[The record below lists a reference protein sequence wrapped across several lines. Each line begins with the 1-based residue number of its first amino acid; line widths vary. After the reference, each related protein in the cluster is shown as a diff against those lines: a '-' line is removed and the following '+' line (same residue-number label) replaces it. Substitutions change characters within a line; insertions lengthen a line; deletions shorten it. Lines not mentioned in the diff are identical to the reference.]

1 MAKKSRAEQDAE
13 ALAVLEAEQ
22 AKIDSGELDILNSAL
37 ANPDPEPDPD
47 PEPEHDEPVAP
58 IRSEAKTEELD
69 ELKHQ
74 LANMKRTLS
83 LYEQE
88 MNPTQKRAQQ
98 LEREVEELKAA
109 LAKKPDVPE
118 GPTDYGLTDEEAEF
132 DTVKSISEKVSRAQM
147 DKNNAKIM
155 KELESLKKTLQ
166 AYEDAKNQMD
176 ITAKINEHRAAL
188 TKELGGMNPDE
199 LFQNDKILPWAEK
212 QSEEELLALKNP
224 LVYSPK
230 FVAGVLT
237 RFKAEVLRG
246 QADRK
251 PSHGESAVPNRVA
264 PDVIERASGA
274 SGPEPTFNAA
284 TFQKDVHKLIASGN
298 TAEAEK
304 LIKVAE
310 RAMSA

>member
-1 MAKKSRAEQDAE
+1 MSKKSRAEQDSE
-13 ALAVLEAEQ
+13 ALARLEEEQ
-22 AKIDSGELDILNSAL
+22 RKIDSGELDILNSAL
-37 ANPDPEPDPD
+37 ANPNPD
-47 PEPEHDEPVAP
+47 PEPTPEPEPEPVKP
-58 IRSEAKTEELD
+58 EAKSEEME

-74 LANMKRTLS
+74 LANMKRTIS
-83 LYEQE
+83 FYEQE
-88 MNPTQKRAQQ
+88 LNPAQKRAQH

-109 LAKKPDVPE
+109 LAKRPDVPE
-118 GPTDYGLTDEEAEF
+118 GPADYGLTEEESEF
-132 DTVKSISEKVSRAQM
+132 ETVKSISEKVSKAQS
-147 DKNNAKIM
+147 AKIM
-155 KELESLKKTLQ
+155 RELESLKKTLQ
-166 AYEDAKNQMD
+166 SYEDAKNQMD
-176 ITAKINEHRAAL
+176 VNAKINEHRAAL
-188 TKELGGMNPDE
+188 TKALGGQNPDE

-246 QADRK
+246 QAERK
-251 PSHGESAVPNRVA
+251 PSHGESAVPDRVA
-264 PDVIERASGA
+264 PDTIVRSNGS
-274 SGPEPTFNAA
+274 SGPEPIFNAA
-284 TFQKDVHKLIASGN
+284 TFQSDVQKLILNGN